1 MQPSLSTD
9 PDHIITERINESAA
23 HMAEAANI
31 VQLVSP
37 EGAVYVTCHVA
48 LLWMHRDVGRVDV
61 EPCLELSLLY
71 TSVVSV
77 VAEPVP
83 VRVCRRAVARS
94 LAFVIVLERTS
105 TCRWWLSVVCCL
117 FLLHAM
123 RAVHR

>member
-37 EGAVYVTCHVA
+37 EGAVYVTCHAA
-48 LLWMHRDVGRVDV
+48 LLWTLRDVGRVNV
-61 EPCLELSLLY
+61 EPYSELSLVDMG
-71 TSVVSV
+71 VVSV

-83 VRVCRRAVARS
+83 VRVCWRAVARS

-105 TCRWWLSVVCCL
+105 T
-117 FLLHAM
+117 
-123 RAVHR
+123 